1 MSQWS
6 FIAAR
11 CVMMGLGWGA
21 AWGVSKAVPASAS
34 TATFYVIGGIATWM
48 FVWEWRVSSR

>member
-11 CVMMGLGWGA
+11 CLMMGLGWGV

-34 TATFYVIGGIATWM
+34 TATFYVIGGITTWM
-48 FVWEWRVSSR
+48 FCLGDSS